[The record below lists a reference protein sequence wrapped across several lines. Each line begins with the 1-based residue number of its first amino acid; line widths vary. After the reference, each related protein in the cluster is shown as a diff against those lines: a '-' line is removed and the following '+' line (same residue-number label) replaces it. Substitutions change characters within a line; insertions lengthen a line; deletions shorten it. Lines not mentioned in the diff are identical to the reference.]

1 MISMIPRA
9 KKSLMLTHNLY
20 NSKKV
25 LVTGGATG
33 IGLTLAQSYAKLGA
47 NVLICSRN
55 EERLQSA
62 SRTHPNINYRV
73 LDVRDLN
80 GVSDFAEQM
89 YQDDTLPDVVVN
101 NAAGNFVCLTENLSQ
116 NAWNSI
122 MDIVLKGTFAIT
134 HEIGKRMILTTKPGV
149 FLNISTTY
157 AETGS
162 SYVVPS
168 SLSKAACNNLTKS
181 LASEWSKYGMR
192 FNSIALG
199 PIYTDG
205 AFSRLDPDGT
215 FQEQGIENLCIKR
228 MGEKEEVANLAT
240 YLTSDYASWMTGNII
255 NLDGGETIWKSGEF
269 NHIDMSSLAKL

>member
-1 MISMIPRA
+1 MSIIPRA
-9 KKSLMLTHNLY
+9 NKTLMLSQNLY
-20 NSKKV
+20 QNKKV

-47 NVLICSRN
+47 SVMICSRN
-55 EERLQSA
+55 EDRLRMA
-62 SRTHPNINYRV
+62 CETHPNMSYRV
-73 LDVRDLN
+73 LDVRDQN
-80 GVSDFAEQM
+80 GIVEYAEEM
-89 YQDDTLPDVVVN
+89 YNGHQIPDIVVN
-101 NAAGNFVCLTENLSQ
+101 NAAGNFVCPTEKLSL

-122 MDIVLKGTFAIT
+122 VDIVLKGTFSMT
-134 HEIGKRMILTTKPGV
+134 HEIGKRMIILKKPGV

-162 SYVVPS
+162 SNVVPS
-168 SLSKAACNNLTKS
+168 SISKAACNNLTKS

-199 PIYTDG
+199 PIYTEG
-205 AFSRLDPDGT
+205 AFTRLDPDGT
-215 FQEQGIENLCIKR
+215 FQEEGIQNLCIKR

-255 NLDGGETIWKSGEF
+255 SLDGGETVWKSGEF
-269 NHIDMSSLAKL
+269 NHVDLLSKM

>member
-1 MISMIPRA
+1 MIRQA
-9 KKSLMLTHNLY
+9 VKSLMLPS
-20 NSKKV
+20 NSYQSKNV
-25 LVTGGATG
+25 LITGGATG
-33 IGLTLAQSYAKLGA
+33 IGLTLAQSYANLGA

-55 EERLQSA
+55 EERLKEA
-62 SRTHPNINYRV
+62 SDTHENISYKI
-73 LDVRDLN
+73 LDVRDLK
-80 GVSDFAEQM
+80 GVEAMADELTEKKA
-89 YQDDTLPDVVVN
+89 LPDVVIN
-101 NAAGNFVCLTENLSQ
+101 NAAGNFIFPTEKLSQ

-122 MDIVLKGTFAIT
+122 LDIVLKGTFAVT
-134 HEIGKRMILTTKPGV
+134 HEFGKKLIQEKKSGV

-162 SYVVPS
+162 SHVVPS
-168 SLSKAACNNLTKS
+168 SMAKSACNNLTKS

-199 PIYTDG
+199 PIYTEG

-215 FQEQGIENLCIKR
+215 FQEQGIQNLCIKR

-255 NLDGGETIWKSGEF
+255 NLDGGETVWKSGEF
-269 NHIDMSSLAKL
+269 NHVQLPSKL